1 MSYLPKIVYRLNI
14 WMNYDCEDQIISKDF
29 QFESK
34 IINNEII
41 ITHQNTNT
49 IVAKVYKN
57 LTYSLLKP
65 EEDTLENFQLIQYT
79 NSLVVRI
86 MSTL

>member
-1 MSYLPKIVYRLNI
+1 MSYLPQIVYRLNI
-14 WMNYDCEDQIISKDF
+14 WMNYDCDDKIINENY

-34 IINNEII
+34 IVNNEII

-57 LTYSLLKP
+57 LTYNLSKLS
-65 EEDTLENFQLIQYT
+65 DTLDNFQLTQYT

>member
-14 WMNYDCEDQIISKDF
+14 WMNYDCDDQIINNNY

-34 IINNEII
+34 IVNNEII
-41 ITHQNTNT
+41 VTHKNTNT
-49 IVAKVYKN
+49 IVAKVYKD
-57 LTYSLLKP
+57 LTYDLSKLA
-65 EEDTLENFQLIQYT
+65 DTLDNFQLIQYT

-86 MSTL
+86 MSSL

>member
-14 WMNYDCEDQIISKDF
+14 WMNYDCDDQIINKDY

-49 IVAKVYKN
+49 IVAKVYKD
-57 LTYSLLKP
+57 LTYDLSKLA
-65 EEDTLENFQLIQYT
+65 DTLDNFQLIQYT

-86 MSTL
+86 MSSL

>member
-14 WMNYDCEDQIISKDF
+14 WMNYDCDDQIINKDY

-34 IINNEII
+34 IVNNEII

-57 LTYSLLKP
+57 LTYNLLKP
-65 EEDTLENFQLIQYT
+65 KEDTLENFQLIQYT

>member
-1 MSYLPKIVYRLNI
+1 MAYLQKIVYRLNI
-14 WMNYDCEDQIISKDF
+14 WMNYDCDDQIISKDF

-41 ITHQNTNT
+41 IFHQNTNT

-57 LTYSLLKP
+57 LTYDMIKLR
-65 EEDTLENFQLIQYT
+65 EETLDNFQLTQYT
-79 NSLVVRI
+79 NSLIVRI
-86 MSTL
+86 MSSL

>member
-1 MSYLPKIVYRLNI
+1 
-14 WMNYDCEDQIISKDF
+14 MNYDCDDQIINENY

-34 IINNEII
+34 IVNNEII

-57 LTYSLLKP
+57 LTYNLSKLS
-65 EEDTLENFQLIQYT
+65 DTLDNFQLTQYT

>member
-1 MSYLPKIVYRLNI
+1 MSYLPQIVYRLNI
-14 WMNYDCEDQIISKDF
+14 WMNYDCDDQIINENY

-34 IINNEII
+34 IVNNEII

-57 LTYSLLKP
+57 LTYNLSKLS
-65 EEDTLENFQLIQYT
+65 DTLDNFQLTQYT

>member
-14 WMNYDCEDQIISKDF
+14 WMNYDCDDQIINKDY

-34 IINNEII
+34 IVNNEII
-41 ITHQNTNT
+41 ITHQKTNT

-57 LTYSLLKP
+57 LTYDLSKLP
-65 EEDTLENFQLIQYT
+65 DTLDNFQLIQYT